1 MGSILFWLL
10 ASSIT
15 CAIVGGLGYLTV
27 TLAVS
32 IFIIWAILTWGGI
45 LILDDGF
52 DLFT

>member
-1 MGSILFWLL
+1 MISVVFWLL
-10 ASSIT
+10 ASIIT
-15 CAIVGGLGYLTV
+15 CAIVGGMGALTG

-32 IFIIWAILTWGGI
+32 IFIIWAVLTWGGI

>member
-10 ASSIT
+10 ASIVT
-15 CAIVGGLGYLTV
+15 CAIVAGFGALTV
-27 TLAVS
+27 TLAIS
-32 IFIIWAILTWGGI
+32 IFVIWAILTWGGI